1 MNNNIKDILTN
12 TALLLREELTKEN
25 PFTFKPVV
33 IGRTLELE
41 NYFKGNFYVTIDTL
55 DKVENHLNVNLRY
68 FTKKRKVVAVKPKK
82 KDYHF
87 FKHYFEIITKA
98 LFEIAEAENKTGI
111 VITYSDFDEKLA
123 EFLSKCIPDLNPL
136 QYGEEVLNLIE
147 KKGGFRVVGMK
158 LSSDIAKQ
166 SLQFNEIVPKLRNI
180 FDKNPLLTFEN
191 TYRDGVLCFI
201 NEEVKIRY
209 LGELTSWKLVDN
221 NKIVIH
227 NEEENTQN
235 TILLDE
241 QLIFNYLEEL
251 KEEKKLK
258 HLIIKPM
265 DNYEQLIQK
274 LSKVESLSKAS
285 KINYFW
291 ITSKQEEGFEKIETH
306 TGSWETA
313 EGICADLLEEW
324 KKGNYSSYDSVS
336 SKNGNKNSYVFTYE
350 FFHNEVYF
358 YFVFT
363 NKRDD
368 ANSEDRVQVVIA
380 KEKNPMELK
389 MLMFDLLM
397 SK

>member
-1 MNNNIKDILTN
+1 MNNIKDILTN

-25 PFTFKPVV
+25 PFTFKPIV
-33 IGRTLELE
+33 IGSTLELE
-41 NYFKGNFYVTIDTL
+41 NYYEGTFYVTIDTL
-55 DKVENHLNVNLRY
+55 DKIENRLNVNLRY

-87 FKHYFEIITKA
+87 FKLYFEIITKA
-98 LFEIAEAENKTGI
+98 LFEIAAAENKTGI

-123 EFLSKCIPDLNPL
+123 DFLTKCIPDLNPL

-147 KKGGFRVVGMK
+147 KKGNFGLVGMK
-158 LSSDIAKQ
+158 LSSDVVKQ
-166 SLQFNEIVPKLRNI
+166 SLQFIEIIPKLRNI

-191 TYRDGVLCFI
+191 TYRDGVLCLF

-209 LGELTSWKLVDN
+209 LGESMNWKLVDN

-258 HLIIKPM
+258 HLIAKPM
-265 DNYEQLIQK
+265 DNYEQLIYK

-291 ITSKQEEGFEKIETH
+291 IKDKQEDGFEKLEEH

-313 EGICADLLEEW
+313 ESVCVELLEKWE
-324 KKGNYSSYDSVS
+324 KGDYSSYDSVS
-336 SKNGNKNSYVFTYE
+336 SHNGNTLSYVFTYE
-350 FFHNEVYF
+350 FFHNESYF
-358 YFVFT
+358 YFVFI

-368 ANSEDRVQVVIA
+368 DNTEDRVQVVIS
-380 KEKNPMELK
+380 KEKNPTELK
-389 MLMFDLLM
+389 MLVFDLLM